1 MATLG
6 NTVPTLLDISKQF
19 GENGQPLPIAELLHK
34 VNPAFDD
41 IPFEEANGTT
51 GHKISARSG
60 LPAVAWRKLNG
71 GVPATKSNFADVTE
85 SMGLLSALGKV
96 DKKLVDLSNNP
107 ARFRLNQNVGH
118 IEAMAQEFNSALF
131 YGDTDIDPEKFLGLS
146 PRFDDLSGPNN
157 ASQIIDAA
165 GNDTDL
171 FSIWLVGWGDGGAKG
186 IYPKGTQAGIVHKDM
201 GEELVSDGAGGE
213 FPAYRDWFELN
224 AGIAVEDWRN
234 VVRIANIDK
243 SALTVTGSS
252 GVNLVDIMVSAIEQ
266 TEQREGL
273 NYVFYMPRLART
285 RLRQQI
291 ANKSNVWLSMGEV
304 AGKSVV
310 MFDGIPVRRQDAL
323 LLNESRIV

>member
-1 MATLG
+1 MTTVG
-6 NTVPTLLDISKQF
+6 NTVPTLLDLSKQF

-34 VNPAFDD
+34 MNPALDD
-41 IPFEEANGTT
+41 IPFEEANGVT

-85 SMGLLSALGKV
+85 SMGILSALGKV
-96 DKKLVDLSNNP
+96 DKKLVELSNNP
-107 ARFRLNQNVGH
+107 ARFRLNQNIGH
-118 IEAMAQEFNSALF
+118 IESMAQEFSSTLF

-146 PRFDDLSGPNN
+146 PRFDDLSGPTN

-171 FSIWLVGWGDGGAKG
+171 CSIWLVGWGDGGAKG
-186 IYPKGTQAGIVHKDM
+186 IYPKGTKAGLVHNDM
-201 GEELVSDGAGGE
+201 GEELVSDGNGGE
-213 FPAYRDWFELN
+213 FPALRDWFEWN

-234 VVRIANIDK
+234 IVRIANIDK
-243 SALTVTGSS
+243 SATIATGAS
-252 GVNLVDIMVSAIEQ
+252 GPVLIDLLVAAIEQ
-266 TEQREGL
+266 TEKRAGL
-273 NYVFYMPRLART
+273 NYAFYMPRFILT

-291 ANKSNVWLSMGEV
+291 SNRSNVWLSMGEV
-304 AGKSVV
+304 AGKKV
-310 MFDGIPVRRQDAL
+310 MEFDGIPCRRTDAL